1 MSGPLKGI
9 KVIDFTR
16 VLAGPHF
23 TKILC
28 DMGAEVIKIEHPE
41 SGDLSRLGPPFTKNF
56 SHYYV
61 QQNIGKK
68 CISLD
73 LNKKEGKDIVEK
85 LIKKADIVAE
95 NFRPGTLAA
104 FNLDYN
110 KVKNLNKKIVYVS
123 ISGYGQNG
131 PLRGKAAFAPTVH
144 AECGTALAKF
154 KHENIKLTDY
164 ESMQSDFSHA
174 DVYSGLEAAI
184 SCLAALNNAQKSGVG
199 QHVDIS
205 LAATMV
211 AVNERAHAELSG
223 NTDYDDEPFALSA
236 PISPYL
242 RLNSGEIV
250 VIAANPILS
259 FVFFRYARMMRRL
272 DLIDNPKYKTAKLR
286 RKNYKSLMKEINDWV
301 STFRNAEDLEA
312 QVGEAGLAV
321 GKLKSM
327 KEFAEGPWGD
337 YWEIIRKVRI
347 DKDNII
353 KIPGVPWKF
362 SRTKCKLQN
371 HLAVRGMDNKKIL
384 LDLGYS
390 KKEIDNLYSKNIL
403 SEGNS

>member
-41 SGDLSRLGPPFTKNF
+41 NGDLSRLGPPITKNF

-73 LNKKEGKDIVEK
+73 LNKKEGRAIVEQ

-95 NFRPGTLAA
+95 NFRPGTLSA
-104 FNLDYN
+104 FKLDYDSI
-110 KVKNLNKKIVYVS
+110 KDLNKKLVYVS

-131 PLRGKAAFAPTVH
+131 PMRGKAAFAPTVH
-144 AECGTALAKF
+144 AECGTAFAKF

-164 ESMQSDFSHA
+164 EAMQSDFSHA
-174 DVYSGLEAAI
+174 DVYTGLEAST
-184 SCLAALNNAQKSGVG
+184 SCLAALNNAQKTGIG
-199 QHVDIS
+199 QHIDIS
-205 LAATMV
+205 LAATMI

-223 NTDYDDEPFALSA
+223 DNDSSDEPFALSA

-250 VIAANPILS
+250 VIAASPILS

-272 DLIDNPKYKTAKLR
+272 DLTDNPKYKTAKLR
-286 RKNYKSLMKEINDWV
+286 RKNYKDLIKEVNDWV

-312 QVGEAGLAV
+312 QVGEAGLAI
-321 GKLKSM
+321 GKLRSM

-337 YWEIIRKVRI
+337 YWQIIRKIKI

-353 KIPGVPWKF
+353 KIPGLPWKF
-362 SRTKCKLQN
+362 SRTKCKPQN
-371 HLAVRGMDNKKIL
+371 HLARRGMDNEKIL
-384 LDLGYS
+384 FDLGYT
-390 KKEIDNLYSKNIL
+390 KKDIKKLYLNNIL
-403 SEGNS
+403 SEGNI

>member
-41 SGDLSRLGPPFTKNF
+41 NGDLSRLGPPITKNF

-73 LNKKEGKDIVEK
+73 LNKKEGRAIVEQ

-95 NFRPGTLAA
+95 NFRPGTLSA
-104 FNLDYN
+104 FKLDYDSI
-110 KVKNLNKKIVYVS
+110 KDLNKKLVYVS

-131 PLRGKAAFAPTVH
+131 PMRGKAAFAPTVH
-144 AECGTALAKF
+144 AECGTAFAKF
-154 KHENIKLTDY
+154 KHENVKLTDY
-164 ESMQSDFSHA
+164 EAMQSDFSHA
-174 DVYSGLEAAI
+174 DVYTGLEAST
-184 SCLAALNNAQKSGVG
+184 SCLAALNNAQKTGIG
-199 QHVDIS
+199 QHIDIS
-205 LAATMV
+205 LAATMI

-223 NTDYDDEPFALSA
+223 DNDSSDEPFALSA

-250 VIAANPILS
+250 VIAASPILS

-272 DLIDNPKYKTAKLR
+272 DLTDNPKYKTAKLR
-286 RKNYKSLMKEINDWV
+286 RKNYKDLIKEVNDWV

-312 QVGEAGLAV
+312 QVGEAGLAI
-321 GKLKSM
+321 GKLRSM

-337 YWEIIRKVRI
+337 YWQIIRKIKI

-353 KIPGVPWKF
+353 KIPGLPWKF
-362 SRTKCKLQN
+362 SHTKCEPQN
-371 HLAVRGMDNKKIL
+371 HLANRGMDNEKIL
-384 LDLGYS
+384 LDLGYT
-390 KKEIDNLYSKNIL
+390 KKDIKKFYLKNIL
-403 SEGNS
+403 SEGNI